1 MIIDIHL
8 LVWTMDIH
16 RKVNSDLLRDL
27 TTPQAQQQGS
37 AQSFHVN
44 MAFGAWGGSRGEALG
59 FGGFGAVQKLGTL
72 KPRKP
77 VLETDS

>member
-1 MIIDIHL
+1 
-8 LVWTMDIH
+8 MDIH
-16 RKVNSDLLRDL
+16 RKVLNSGDLFRDL
-27 TTPQAQQQGS
+27 TTTQAQQQGS